1 MKSNIIF
8 SAQEDVDRP
17 GREQGKAI
25 KEDKEGSENGG
36 NRVRSITLM
45 QLRYPSVYQDAGALY
60 LQEDIPG
67 LPTMHLQLQVF
78 TPGTETGA
86 ITS

>member
-1 MKSNIIF
+1 MKSNIILL
-8 SAQEDVDRP
+8 AQEDVDRL
-17 GREQGKAI
+17 GREHGKAV

-36 NRVRSITLM
+36 NRARSIALM
-45 QLRYPSVYQDAGALY
+45 QLRYPSMYQDVGELY

-78 TPGTETGA
+78 TPDTKTGA

>member
-8 SAQEDVDRP
+8 SAQEDVDRL
-17 GREQGKAI
+17 GRERGKAV

-36 NRVRSITLM
+36 NRARSIALM
-45 QLRYPSVYQDAGALY
+45 QLRYPSMYQDVGELC

-78 TPGTETGA
+78 TPGTKTGA